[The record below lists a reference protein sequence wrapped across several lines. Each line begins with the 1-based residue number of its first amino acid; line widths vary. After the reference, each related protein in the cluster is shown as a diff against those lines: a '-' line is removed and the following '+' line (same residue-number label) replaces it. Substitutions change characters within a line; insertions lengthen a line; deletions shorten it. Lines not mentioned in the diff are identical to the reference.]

1 MKKFI
6 LSTAV
11 FICGVCLVMLHI
23 AASRVFAPFWGTS
36 AQVSNILSGVF
47 LGSLALG
54 FFLGGKIA
62 DKKANL
68 LGLSLII
75 FCASFYTGLV
85 AFIDVPI
92 LSFLQPRIADL
103 QIKSFISAL
112 LLFTPPSFLLGTIFT
127 FVFKLQNTETSRT
140 SSDIGKLLLLI
151 ITGNILGSFL
161 TTFVLLPFIGTQKLL
176 ILISI
181 ILLIISFI
189 VFSTNGFS
197 KKVSG
202 IFLVLFLALA
212 FCFPFDVCS
221 SLNGKIADVD
231 TQYSRVWVYDIEDR
245 NGKKMRKMQ
254 INNEASSAMFLD
266 SNDLVDYYTKAYD
279 LMEHFNKNFRKTLMI
294 GGAGYSYPKYFLSKY
309 PEAEID
315 VVEIDPQVTDLAKRY
330 FNLQS
335 DPRLSIYHED
345 GRTFLNNTAVKYD
358 AILGDG
364 FMSSATPFHLAT
376 KEVALKMYESLND
389 GGVVITNI
397 ISAVEGS
404 ESKVLRAAYMTF
416 KSVFPQVYVL
426 GGGTGIQN
434 VILVALKSK
443 EVPSFKSENSLIDS
457 YLQKKYPHEISDSI
471 VLTDDYAPVEYY
483 SMRSNLTIRLVSKLF
498 RLKV

>member
-1 MKKFI
+1 MMKKFI

-11 FICGVCLVMLHI
+11 FICGVCLVMLQM
-23 AASRVFAPFWGTS
+23 AAGRVFAPFWGTS

-54 FFLGGKIA
+54 CFLGGKIA
-62 DKKANL
+62 DKKSNL
-68 LGLSLII
+68 LMISLII
-75 FCASFYTGLV
+75 FCTSFYTGLI
-85 AFIDVPI
+85 AFIDVPV
-92 LSFLQPRIADL
+92 LNFLQLKISDL

-112 LLFTPPSFLLGTIFT
+112 LLFTPPSLLLGTIFP
-127 FVFKLQNTETSRT
+127 FIFKLQNTETSRT

-151 ITGNILGSFL
+151 LTGNILGSFL

-176 ILISI
+176 LLIRI
-181 ILLIISFI
+181 ILLITSF
-189 VFSTNGFS
+189 VFLSIKKFS
-197 KKVSG
+197 KKVSSVFF
-202 IFLVLFLALA
+202 ILFLVLA
-212 FCFPFDVCS
+212 FCFHFNVCS
-221 SLNGKIADVD
+221 SLGGKITDID
-231 TQYSRVWVYDIEDR
+231 TQYSRVWIYDTEGQ

-254 INNEASSAMFLD
+254 INNESSSAMFLD

-279 LMEHFNKNFRKTLMI
+279 LMKHFNKNFRKALMI

-309 PEAEID
+309 PDAEID
-315 VVEIDPQVTDLAKRY
+315 VVEIDPKVTDLAKKH
-330 FNLQS
+330 FNLSS

-345 GRTFLNNTAVKYD
+345 GRTFLNTAAIKYD

-376 KEVALKMYESLND
+376 KEAALKMYESLND
-389 GGVVITNI
+389 DGVVITNI

-404 ESKVLRAAYMTF
+404 ESKVLRSAYITF
-416 KSVFPQVYVL
+416 KTVFPQVYVL

-443 EVPSFKSENSLIDS
+443 EVPSFKSENPLIDS

-483 SMRSNLTIRLVSKLF
+483 SMQNSLPIKLISKF
-498 RLKV
+498 F